1 MCTAVSS
8 SLVVASASISNSSF
22 RGPINKPRWA
32 PACSMAARMSEL
44 VDELLQRNL
53 ARDSLRHLDHG
64 REVEVFDG
72 RRKRTRQTGG
82 WLIRS
87 ELRIQFIELPHL

>member
-1 MCTAVSS
+1 
-8 SLVVASASISNSSF
+8 
-22 RGPINKPRWA
+22 
-32 PACSMAARMSEL
+32 MAARMSEL

-82 WLIRS
+82 WLNNLSICRT
-87 ELRIQFIELPHL
+87 LPVAPQRE